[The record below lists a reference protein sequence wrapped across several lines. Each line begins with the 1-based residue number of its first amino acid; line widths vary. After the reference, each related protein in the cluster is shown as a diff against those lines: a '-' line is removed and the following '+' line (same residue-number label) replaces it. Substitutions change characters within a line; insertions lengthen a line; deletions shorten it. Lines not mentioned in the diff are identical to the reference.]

1 MGNELLKIADGF
13 SMVAEGLR
21 GLAGM
26 EWNGAVDM
34 VEKDAAVPESGVAVD
49 GYGKG
54 EAAVDAVET
63 GAAEAGDSG
72 SGKGQKAG
80 EADKKVDKKAADSK
94 KAVAIEDVRG
104 GDGAEDPGGEVEG
117 NQGAAA
123 EVRGGETVG
132 GGPGALPG
140 AFEGSEGALIWEDM
154 RYYRPLLLSG
164 G

>member
-1 MGNELLKIADGF
+1 MMGNELLRIADGF
-13 SMVAEGLR
+13 SMVADGLR

-34 VEKDAAVPESGVAVD
+34 AEKDAAVPESGVAVD

-80 EADKKVDKKAADSK
+80 EADKKAADSK
-94 KAVAIEDVRG
+94 KAVAIEGVRAVMAQKTQEG
-104 GDGAEDPGGEVEG
+104 KSKEIKDLLQKYGAVKLSAVDPEHYPALLKEAGE
-117 NQGAAA
+117 
-123 EVRGGETVG
+123 
-132 GGPGALPG
+132 L
-140 AFEGSEGALIWEDM
+140 
-154 RYYRPLLLSG
+154 
-164 G
+164 

>member
-1 MGNELLKIADGF
+1 MGNEWLRIADGF

-34 VEKDAAVPESGVAVD
+34 AEKDAAVPESGVAVD

-63 GAAEAGDSG
+63 GVAEAGDSG

-80 EADKKVDKKAADSK
+80 EADKKAADSK
-94 KAVAIEDVRG
+94 KAVAIEGVRAVMAQKTQEG
-104 GDGAEDPGGEVEG
+104 KSKEIKDLLQKYGAVKLSAVDPEHYPALLKEAGE
-117 NQGAAA
+117 
-123 EVRGGETVG
+123 
-132 GGPGALPG
+132 L
-140 AFEGSEGALIWEDM
+140 
-154 RYYRPLLLSG
+154 
-164 G
+164 

>member
-1 MGNELLKIADGF
+1 MGNEWLRIADGF

-34 VEKDAAVPESGVAVD
+34 AEKDAAVPESGVAVD

-94 KAVAIEDVRG
+94 KAVEIEDVRAVMAQKTQEG
-104 GDGAEDPGGEVEG
+104 KSKEIKELLQKYGAVKLSAVAPEHYP
-117 NQGAAA
+117 
-123 EVRGGETVG
+123 
-132 GGPGALPG
+132 ALLKE
-140 AFEGSEGALIWEDM
+140 AKVL
-154 RYYRPLLLSG
+154 
-164 G
+164 

>member
-1 MGNELLKIADGF
+1 MGNEWLRIADGF

-34 VEKDAAVPESGVAVD
+34 AEKDAAVPESGVAVD

-94 KAVAIEDVRG
+94 KAVAIEDVRAVMAQKTQEG
-104 GDGAEDPGGEVEG
+104 KSQGIKELLQKYGAVK
-117 NQGAAA
+117 
-123 EVRGGETVG
+123 
-132 GGPGALPG
+132 
-140 AFEGSEGALIWEDM
+140 
-154 RYYRPLLLSG
+154 LSG
-164 G
+164 VDPEHYPALLKEAKVL